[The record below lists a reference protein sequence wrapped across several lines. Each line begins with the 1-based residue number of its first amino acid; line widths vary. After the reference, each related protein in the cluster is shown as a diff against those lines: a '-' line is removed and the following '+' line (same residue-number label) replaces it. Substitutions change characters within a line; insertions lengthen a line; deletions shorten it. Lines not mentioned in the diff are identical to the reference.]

1 MINLRPSFLQCSVL
15 PLGSQLSQKI
25 IVTLQSTTAVQC
37 TVKHKIKQIQYFHK
51 KYSFSELKSRDSISS
66 SKFLGSFVFKRGK
79 RSWGNHQNWTLCCLK
94 SLPLRRNLWL
104 YWKNE
109 RVCKECQT
117 FCKNIKTVLVI
128 VLCCSTM
135 RRLKETGN
143 AISPHFIFFHL
154 LSAFWFIEKYQLRQD
169 LSLKVYKVC
178 VEALLHY

>member
-1 MINLRPSFLQCSVL
+1 M
-15 PLGSQLSQKI
+15 
-25 IVTLQSTTAVQC
+25 QC

-66 SKFLGSFVFKRGK
+66 SKFLGSFVGKRGK

-117 FCKNIKTVLVI
+117 FCKNIKNCFGDCVVLLHNEKIKRDRQRHLATFCLFFYHLLFLLSSAFSILIYWEISVELGL
-128 VLCCSTM
+128 VSKSW
-135 RRLKETGN
+135 RLKG
-143 AISPHFIFFHL
+143 P
-154 LSAFWFIEKYQLRQD
+154 
-169 LSLKVYKVC
+169 SL
-178 VEALLHY
+178 